1 MGDRALHHARGFDH
15 LRQEHLAGAEQVADD
30 VHAVHQR
37 AFDDFD
43 RAAVRRL
50 LPRFLGVLD
59 DMRVDAL
66 DQRVGQPLA
75 DRQRAP
81 FGELLLLGF
90 VGALEALGER
100 DQPLGRV
107 VAAVEDDVLARFAQ
121 LGVDRVVDVEL
132 AGVDDAHVHAR
143 RDGVEEEH
151 AVHRAAHRLVA
162 AEREAEVGEAAGDVG
177 AGAAAADL
185 ARRPR

>member
-1 MGDRALHHARGFDH
+1 MTSIGRG
-15 LRQEHLAGAEQVADD
+15 E
-30 VHAVHQR
+30 
-37 AFDDFD
+37 
-43 RAAVRRL
+43 L
-50 LPRFLGVLD
+50 LPRFLGVVD

-81 FGELLLLGF
+81 FGELLFLGL
-90 VGALEALGER
+90 VGAPEALGER

-107 VAAVEDDVLARFAQ
+107 VAAVEDHVLARVAQ
-121 LGVDRVVDVEL
+121 LGIDRVIDVEL

-143 RDGVEEEH
+143 RDRVVEEH

-162 AEREAEVGEAAGDVG
+162 AEREAEVREAAGDVG
-177 AGAAAADL
+177 AGAAARGSRAP
-185 ARRPR
+185 PR